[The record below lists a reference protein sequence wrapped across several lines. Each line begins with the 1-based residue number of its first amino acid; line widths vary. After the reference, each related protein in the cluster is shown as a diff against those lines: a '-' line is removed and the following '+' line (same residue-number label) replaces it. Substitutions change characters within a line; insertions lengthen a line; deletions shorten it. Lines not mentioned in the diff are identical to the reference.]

1 MGVDDGLFA
10 GSGLEVLEVL
20 WVIFGGYL
28 CGGSFIVYKC
38 YFWEKVFPRPPWTW
52 SCPLSLPWCDS
63 LGNSPET
70 SRFFIYVSMVM
81 SCIRNKIC
89 IFAILMT
96 DTRIL

>member
-1 MGVDDGLFA
+1 MIPSTWVATMACLPDRVWRYSRSCGLFFERKCFPDRL
-10 GSGLEVLEVL
+10 GLGLVLPL
-20 WVIFGGYL
+20 YL
-28 CGGSFIVYKC
+28 NNDSF
-38 YFWEKVFPRPPWTW
+38 
-52 SCPLSLPWCDS
+52 
-63 LGNSPET
+63 GNSPET

>member
-20 WVIFGGYL
+20 WVIFERKCFPDRLGLGLVLPLYL
-28 CGGSFIVYKC
+28 NNDSF
-38 YFWEKVFPRPPWTW
+38 
-52 SCPLSLPWCDS
+52 
-63 LGNSPET
+63 GNSPET